1 MFHPHDL
8 NELML
13 FKPFMNQM
21 WCLVLSRKC
30 RLKRCG
36 GLCLHTVLINWDFL
50 ERWLIIHFFGRQFVQ
65 QWIVANFFTVTI
77 EIYCYQTLLVSQK
90 NQFPATFSSTFHS
103 KESLLPL
110 PWGNPPFAS
119 LNQGWGDA
127 LILSEC
133 TRGFLERM
141 HTLVLYTKALYL
153 AQSRENVKLKVNSS
167 GVRQPHMS
175 GPFSLESHS
184 PLNNGHILAKAC
196 TGPKRVYCPIV
207 YSMKSRGKPHRTIM
221 MRYGIMKAPESE
233 EQRGTVGDH
242 TTSSQVCVAVL

>member
-36 GLCLHTVLINWDFL
+36 GICLHTVLINWDFL

-65 QWIVANFFTVTI
+65 QWIVAHFFTVTI

-153 AQSRENVKLKVNSS
+153 AQSRGQQQQNKLSLCRTRRIKCETEGKLIRCSS
-167 GVRQPHMS
+167 AAHERTLQP
-175 GPFSLESHS
+175 GESL
-184 PLNNGHILAKAC
+184 
-196 TGPKRVYCPIV
+196 TF
-207 YSMKSRGKPHRTIM
+207 
-221 MRYGIMKAPESE
+221 
-233 EQRGTVGDH
+233 EQRTHFGESMHGT
-242 TTSSQVCVAVL
+242 

>member
-1 MFHPHDL
+1 MPCPL
-8 NELML
+8 QKMSTQKMWRSL
-13 FKPFMNQM
+13 FTYCIDQ
-21 WCLVLSRKC
+21 L
-30 RLKRCG
+30 G
-36 GLCLHTVLINWDFL
+36 FL
-50 ERWLIIHFFGRQFVQ
+50 GKMVNNSLFWEAICSTMDCSNI
-65 QWIVANFFTVTI
+65 FTVTI

-153 AQSRENVKLKVNSS
+153 AQSRGQQQQNKLSLCRTRRIKCETEGKLIRCSS
-167 GVRQPHMS
+167 AAHERTLQP
-175 GPFSLESHS
+175 GESL
-184 PLNNGHILAKAC
+184 
-196 TGPKRVYCPIV
+196 TF
-207 YSMKSRGKPHRTIM
+207 
-221 MRYGIMKAPESE
+221 
-233 EQRGTVGDH
+233 EQRTHFGESMHGT
-242 TTSSQVCVAVL
+242 

>member
-1 MFHPHDL
+1 MPCPL
-8 NELML
+8 QKMSTQKMWRSL
-13 FKPFMNQM
+13 FTYCIDQ
-21 WCLVLSRKC
+21 L
-30 RLKRCG
+30 G
-36 GLCLHTVLINWDFL
+36 FL
-50 ERWLIIHFFGRQFVQ
+50 GKMVNNSLFWEAICSTMDCSNI
-65 QWIVANFFTVTI
+65 FTVTI